1 MAKRKAKSTPLGT
14 KLIERFTKL
23 RDDLTAVKSIAELPE
38 KMTVRKVKLDLRPRS
53 LTGKDVQEI
62 RESFGLSQALF
73 AQYLGVGTRTLQ
85 DWEQGV
91 RSPTGAVLRVIEEM
105 TDRPEYWA
113 QRLREKTEVV
123 DESKPRGRH
132 TARA

>member
-1 MAKRKAKSTPLGT
+1 
-14 KLIERFTKL
+14 
-23 RDDLTAVKSIAELPE
+23 
-38 KMTVRKVKLDLRPRS
+38 MTVRKMKLDLRPRS
-53 LTGKDVQEI
+53 LVGKDVQSI

-91 RSPTGAVLRVIEEM
+91 RAPAGAVLRVIEEM
-105 TDRPEYWA
+105 TDRPDYWL

-123 DESKPRGRH
+123 DDIKPSRRVK
-132 TARA
+132 TRA